1 MKMKYLL
8 TSLLMAMLMCCA
20 PLCATAGQGGGFTGP
35 APDPITVEQAK
46 KLPDDSNVTLRG
58 HIVKNLG
65 GENYLFKDSSGEIT
79 LEIDAECWRGQQV
92 GPEDLVEIR
101 GELEKEFSGIE
112 IDVDEVKKL

>member
-8 TSLLMAMLMCCA
+8 TSLFMGVLMFCA

-46 KLPDDSNVTLRG
+46 KLSDDANVTLRG

-65 GENYLFKDSSGEIT
+65 GEKYLFRDTSGEIT
-79 LEIDAECWRGQQV
+79 LEIDAKCWRGQEV

-101 GELEKEFSGIE
+101 GELEKEFLEIE